1 MEKREIGFC
10 WGSRENL
17 ISTTKPTLR
26 VATFSQ
32 RKRFHEKS
40 SSLEVRYEPRWA
52 WVFPGTA
59 REGR

>member
-26 VATFSQ
+26 VATFPQ
-32 RKRFHEKS
+32 RKRFHEES
-40 SSLEVRYEPRWA
+40 SSLEEVRYEPPLGVGLPWHCR
-52 WVFPGTA
+52 P
-59 REGR
+59 E